1 MIQTMDKESKVI
13 AVGITGQSG
22 FVGTNLSEELL
33 RHPDKYKLIPFEDEY
48 FKSDKALR
56 EFVRQCD
63 VILHLA
69 ALVRSPQPGDVYDT
83 NIMLGNQLIN
93 ALIEE
98 KVAPCLLFASS
109 IQEFDDTE
117 YGRCKH
123 DTRIQLSRWAEF
135 HQTGFVGMI
144 FPNLFGPKARPNSH
158 SFIATFC
165 YKLTHN
171 EEPKVLVDNN
181 VSLKYIG
188 NLVQELMET
197 IDSLYVEK
205 YNKSVRYQ
213 PDFTM
218 KVTKVLETFQRFKAD
233 YLEKGVQPELK
244 TDAERN
250 LFETFKSYIN
260 YKL

>member
-1 MIQTMDKESKVI
+1 MNSNIIK
-13 AVGITGQSG
+13 VGITGQSG
-22 FVGTNLSEELL
+22 FVGTNLSEVIWTY
-33 RHPDKYKLIPFEDEY
+33 PDKYRLIEFKNTFWEDE
-48 FKSDKALR
+48 KVLR
-56 EFVRQCD
+56 GFVKQCD
-63 VILHLA
+63 VIVHLA
-69 ALVRSPQPGDVYDT
+69 ALVRSKTPGEVYDT
-83 NIMLGNQLIN
+83 NIRLGNQLIN
-93 ALIEE
+93 AMIEE
-98 KVAPCLLFASS
+98 HVKPCVLFASS

-123 DTRIQLSRWAEF
+123 DTRVQLSRWAEF
-135 HQTGFVGMI
+135 HKTGFVGMI

-188 NLVQELMET
+188 NLVQELMKV
-197 IDSLYVEK
+197 IDDVYSEK
-205 YNKSVRYQ
+205 FNKSIRFQ

-218 KVTKVLETFQRFKAD
+218 KVTKVLETLQGFKAD
-233 YLEKGVQPELK
+233 YINNGKEPEIK
-244 TDAERN
+244 SDAEHN

>member
-1 MIQTMDKESKVI
+1 MEQSNTIIS
-13 AVGITGQSG
+13 VGITGQSG

-33 RHPDKYKLIPFEDEY
+33 RHPDKYKLIPFEDDF
-48 FKSDKALR
+48 FKSDNALR

-69 ALVRSPQPGDVYDT
+69 ALVRSPQPGEVYDT

-98 KVAPCLLFASS
+98 KVTPCLLFASS

-123 DTRIQLSRWAEF
+123 DTRVQLSRWAEF
-135 HQTGFVGMI
+135 HKTGFVGMI

-188 NLVQELMET
+188 NLVQELMIA
-197 IDSLYVEK
+197 IDDVYSEK
-205 YNKSVRYQ
+205 FNKSIRFQ

-218 KVTKVLETFQRFKAD
+218 KVTKVLETLQDFKAD
-233 YLEKGVQPELK
+233 YLDNGKEPDIK
-244 TDAERN
+244 TEAENN

>member
-1 MIQTMDKESKVI
+1 MENHVI
-13 AVGITGQSG
+13 KIGITGQSG
-22 FVGTNLSEELL
+22 FVGTNLSEELVK
-33 RHPDKYKLIPFEDEY
+33 HPDKYVLIPFKDE
-48 FKSDKALR
+48 FFQDETDLR
-56 EFVRQCD
+56 NFVKQCD

-69 ALVRSPQPGDVYDT
+69 ALVRSPKKGDVYDT

-93 ALIEE
+93 AMIKEE
-98 KVAPCLLFASS
+98 VAPCVLFASS

-117 YGRCKH
+117 YGRCKK

-165 YKLTHN
+165 YKLTHK
-171 EEPKVLVDNN
+171 EEPTVLVDNS
-181 VSLKYIG
+181 VSLKFIG
-188 NLVQELMET
+188 NLIQELLET

-205 YNKSVRYQ
+205 YNKSIRYQ

-218 KVTKVLETFQRFKAD
+218 KVTKVLENLQRFKTD
-233 YLEKGVQPELK
+233 YLDNGKEPEIR
-244 TDAERN
+244 TDAERY
-250 LFETFKSYIN
+250 LFETFKSYVN
-260 YKL
+260 YQL

>member
-1 MIQTMDKESKVI
+1 MEKQIIKI
-13 AVGITGQSG
+13 GITGQSG

-33 RHPDKYKLIPFEDEY
+33 RHPDKYALIPFKDEY
-48 FKSDKALR
+48 FQSKADLR
-56 EFVRQCD
+56 SFVKQCD

-69 ALVRSPQPGDVYDT
+69 ALVRSPQKGDVYDT

-93 ALIEE
+93 ALIQE
-98 KVAPCLLFASS
+98 KATPCLLFASS

-135 HQTGFVGMI
+135 HQTGFVGMV

-171 EEPKVLVDNN
+171 EEPTVLVDNN

-188 NLVQELMET
+188 NLIQELLDT

-205 YNKSVRYQ
+205 YNKSIRYQ

-218 KVTKVLETFQRFKAD
+218 KVTKVLENLQRFKAD
-233 YLEKGVQPELK
+233 YLEAGKEPVLNS
-244 TDAERN
+244 DAERN

>member
-1 MIQTMDKESKVI
+1 MNNRVI
-13 AVGITGQSG
+13 KIGITGQSG
-22 FVGTNLSEELL
+22 FVGTNLSEELMKY
-33 RHPDKYKLIPFEDEY
+33 PNKYKLISFEDDFFHNEN
-48 FKSDKALR
+48 ALR
-56 EFVRQCD
+56 NFVKQCD
-63 VILHLA
+63 VVLHLA
-69 ALVRSPQPGDVYDT
+69 ALVRSPNTGEVYDT

-93 ALIEE
+93 AMIMEH
-98 KVAPCLLFASS
+98 VSPCVLFASS

-165 YKLTHN
+165 YKLSHQ
-171 EEPKVLVDNN
+171 EDPVVLVDNN

-188 NLVQELMET
+188 NLVQELIMT
-197 IDSLYVEK
+197 IDSLYKER
-205 YNKSVRYQ
+205 YNKSIRYQ

-218 KVTKVLETFQRFKAD
+218 KVTNVLETLKRFKSE
-233 YLEKGVQPELK
+233 YLDERKEPDIR

-260 YKL
+260 YKF

>member
-1 MIQTMDKESKVI
+1 MNSLSIK
-13 AVGITGQSG
+13 VGITGQSG
-22 FVGTNLSEELL
+22 FVGTNLYEELL
-33 RHPDKYKLIPFEDEY
+33 KFPEKYSIIPFEDNYWDNEI
-48 FKSDKALR
+48 KLR
-56 EFVRQCD
+56 NFVKQCD

-69 ALVRSPQPGDVYDT
+69 ALVRSPQPGEVYDT
-83 NIMLGNQLIN
+83 NIKLGNQLIN
-93 ALIEE
+93 AMIEE
-98 KVAPCLLFASS
+98 HVKPCVMFASS

-144 FPNLFGPKARPNSH
+144 FPNLFGPRARPNSH

-165 YKLTHN
+165 YKLTHQ
-171 EEPKVLVDNN
+171 EEPTVLVDNN

-197 IDSLYVEK
+197 IDSLVVEK

-213 PDFTM
+213 PNFTM
-218 KVTKVLETFQRFKAD
+218 KVTKVLEILQGFKVD
-233 YLEKGVQPELK
+233 YLDNGQEPNIK
-244 TDAERN
+244 TEAEEY
-250 LFETFKSYIN
+250 LFETFLSYVN

>member
-1 MIQTMDKESKVI
+1 MINI
-13 AVGITGQSG
+13 GITGQSG
-22 FVGTNLSEELL
+22 FVGTNLSEELIK
-33 RHPDKYKLIPFEDEY
+33 HPDKYNLIPFEDEF
-48 FKSDKALR
+48 FKSEDSLR
-56 EFVRQCD
+56 NFVKQCD

-69 ALVRSPQPGDVYDT
+69 ALVRSPKKGDVYDT

-93 ALIEE
+93 AMIKEE
-98 KVAPCLLFASS
+98 VTPCVLFASS

-135 HQTGFVGMI
+135 HQTGFAGMI

-165 YKLTHN
+165 YKLTHQ

-188 NLVQELMET
+188 NLVQELLET
-197 IDSLYVEK
+197 IDSLVVEK

-218 KVTKVLETFQRFKAD
+218 KVTKVLETLQRFKVD
-233 YLEKGVQPELK
+233 YIDNGIEPALNS
-244 TDAERN
+244 DAERN
-250 LFETFKSYIN
+250 LFETFKSYMN
-260 YKL
+260 YQL